1 MGEGDG
7 GGVCWLLLWGG
18 EDGVGQRWMPRS
30 RSTSTLWWLNRGKGG
45 RGDLKGV

>member
-1 MGEGDG
+1 MLF
-7 GGVCWLLLWGG
+7 VCCCLG

-30 RSTSTLWWLNRGKGG
+30 RSTSTLWWLNRGGG